1 MNAGTHL
8 DTASD
13 NGETFL
19 ILLKKNMM
27 RSKQKVIINPY
38 YESLLNTVFHKKEP
52 VLSADSQRLA
62 MDCSKLM
69 LQLDRLFN
77 GMQFSDVMFNT
88 RPRISC
94 T

>member
-1 MNAGTHL
+1 LALHILADKEELLLQHEYVDIFQALVNAGTHL

-19 ILLKKNMM
+19 ILLKKNVM

-38 YESLLNTVFHKKEP
+38 YESLLNTVFLKKEP

-62 MDCSKLM
+62 MD
-69 LQLDRLFN
+69 
-77 GMQFSDVMFNT
+77 
-88 RPRISC
+88 
-94 T
+94 